1 MDVGRRMYP
10 DVLLK
15 GLMRDRN
22 EGAAVERSGSVE
34 RRDQPM
40 LLSELRNADS
50 FEADMV
56 DSEDS
61 GRRGL

>member
-1 MDVGRRMYP
+1 MYP

-56 DSEDS
+56 DSED
-61 GRRGL
+61 